1 MLTLNLLP
9 PKEKRELRFETNRRF
24 AMFAGVSGLMVLS
37 IFAILLFST
46 KLYIDIQLEP
56 LEGAIHEERER
67 AEAKRTEEI
76 EKEIQKAR
84 EQISHIAAIQQG
96 IFYWS
101 SILKEISRFP
111 LEGIIFS
118 SIALGESGAEKNV
131 KIVGYAEDRDHALL
145 GLEEA
150 IKSHPRFYDL
160 DSPSSN
166 WIKERDINF
175 VFSFK
180 IR

>member
-1 MLTLNLLP
+1 MLILNLLP
-9 PKEKRELRFETNRRF
+9 PKEKQELMFERNRRF
-24 AMFAGVSGLMVLS
+24 VMFVGVSMFMVFLV
-37 IFAILLFST
+37 FTVLLFST

-56 LEGAIHEERER
+56 FEMAIREERER
-67 AEAKRTEEI
+67 AETKRTEEI

-84 EQISHIAAIQQG
+84 EQISRITAIQQG
-96 IFYWS
+96 ISPWS
-101 SILKEISRFP
+101 PILKEISRFP
-111 LEGIIFS
+111 LDGIVLS
-118 SIALGESGAEKNV
+118 SIALGESGEERNV